1 VSCALVGT
9 VLLAA
14 AGAAGGAQ
22 AHVGTVGHAA
32 ASTPVEGGTAYDV
45 RLRHRRATPAR
56 ASAARRRLG
65 PASIFSGDPLT
76 GGVRLLA
83 KRDGFLTRPREAS
96 PRRIA
101 LDYVRERARAFG
113 LDEDDLAAFEL
124 SRSYRSG
131 SGITHL
137 QWQQTYRGIP
147 AFDEG
152 LRANVAADGQL
163 INVGGAP
170 RPDLAVPSI
179 DPLIGPREALRSVAA
194 SISARLE
201 LGPAGPS
208 LGPERAIRFDRGHRA
223 SLVLFGDPGSVRL
236 GWRVLLRA
244 GAEGVFDAVVDA
256 DSGELLYRMDLA
268 RDAAAL
274 AFDNYPGAAR
284 GGTQTPKDFPAA
296 WLSDP
301 GRLVGPNTWVHSDPN
316 DTHFEGTFPATAD
329 EIPPTGGAWNYV
341 QVPQAGQICPPA
353 GCSWAS
359 STGNSWMANR
369 RQAGTQLFYFVNRFH
384 DHLRDA
390 AGIGFGPSSGSF
402 EGSDPVYAQIDDGAN
417 TGGGGLPNC
426 GSVNNASM
434 IALPEGN
441 PGLMEMFLWTSGC
454 PGAAGVY
461 DVNGADDAS
470 IVYHE
475 YTHGLSL
482 RLVTDPAGFGALN
495 GPQSA
500 AMGEAFSDWY
510 ATDFLEAAGFQPDTA
525 APAELRSAVY
535 ENAATR
541 TQGFDC
547 PLGEPTGA
555 CPGTPTAGS
564 GGYTYGDFGR
574 ILPGG
579 PEVHADGEIWVE
591 TLWDLRRALIAAHG
605 AADGI
610 NRVRAL
616 VTDGLRLSPAGPTF
630 LDMRNVIL
638 QADVNRGFG
647 DRDLIWAVFA
657 ARGMGV
663 NASTS
668 GDSDTHPVE
677 DFTAPPPLPPP
688 PPPPDRTAAVI
699 SSFTMTAKRFRV
711 GLDRTPVAA
720 AKRRR
725 RAPIGS
731 AFRFRLSERA
741 KVVVTIERALP
752 GRKVGRRCR
761 PPSRRLRGRRR
772 CTIYKKQG
780 SITRRNRRAG
790 RNVISFSGRIGLKPL
805 RAGRYRA
812 TVAATDA
819 AGNRSKRRRTSFTVV
834 RR

>member
-1 VSCALVGT
+1 VWCALAGT

-14 AGAAGGAQ
+14 AGAGGVQ
-22 AHVGTVGHAA
+22 AHVGTRGPAA
-32 ASTPVEGGTAYDV
+32 AGTPAEPGTTYDV
-45 RLRHRRATPAR
+45 RLRHRRAAAAR
-56 ASAARRRLG
+56 ASAARRPKLG
-65 PASIFSGDPLT
+65 AASVVRSDPLT
-76 GGVRLLA
+76 GGIRLLA
-83 KRDGFLTRPREAS
+83 KRDGYLTGPRAAS

-101 LDYVRERARAFG
+101 LDYVREQADAFG
-113 LDEDDLAAFEL
+113 LDEGDLAAFEL
-124 SRSYRSG
+124 SHSYRSE
-131 SGITHL
+131 SGATHL

-170 RPDLAVPSI
+170 RPDLAVTSI
-179 DPLIGPREALRSVAA
+179 EPRIGAREALGSVAR
-194 SISARLE
+194 SLSTQVR

-208 LGPERAIRFDRGHRA
+208 RGPERVTRFERGHRA
-223 SLVLFGDPGSVRL
+223 SLVLFGDPSRVRL
-236 GWRVLLRA
+236 GWRVLLWA
-244 GAEGVFDAVVDA
+244 PTEGVFDAVVDA
-256 DSGELLYRMDLA
+256 DSGELLYRNDLA

-274 AFDNYPGAAR
+274 AYDNYPGAPR
-284 GGTQTPKDFPAA
+284 GGSQTAKDFPAA
-296 WLSDP
+296 WLTDA
-301 GRLVGPNTWVHSDPN
+301 GRLFGPNAWVHSDPN
-316 DTHFEGTFPATAD
+316 DTHFEGTFPAAPD

-341 QVPQAGQICPPA
+341 QVPQAGLICPPA

-359 STGNSWMANR
+359 STGNSWMTNR

-402 EGSDPVYAQIDDGAN
+402 ESSDPVYAQIDDGAS
-417 TGGGGLPNC
+417 TGGGGLPTC
-426 GSVNNASM
+426 GNVNNASM
-434 IALPEGN
+434 IALPDGN

-500 AMGEAFSDWY
+500 AMGEGISDWY
-510 ATDFLEAAGFQPDTA
+510 ATDFLEASGFQPDTP
-525 APAELRSAVY
+525 APAELRSAAY
-535 ENAATR
+535 ENAAVR
-541 TQGFDC
+541 TQAFDC
-547 PLGEPTGA
+547 PVGESTGA
-555 CPGTPTAGS
+555 CPGTPPAGS

-574 ILPGG
+574 IIGG

-591 TLWDLRRALIAAHG
+591 TLWDLRRALIGAHG
-605 AADGI
+605 SADGI
-610 NRVRAL
+610 NRARAL

-663 NASTS
+663 NARTTA
-668 GDSDTHPVE
+668 DSDTHPVE
-677 DFTAPPPLPPP
+677 DFTAPPPLAGPPP
-688 PPPPDRTAAVI
+688 PGDRTAAVI
-699 SSFTMTAKRFRV
+699 SGFTMTAKRFRV
-711 GLDRTPVAA
+711 GLDRTPRAA

-741 KVVVTIERALP
+741 KVVVTIQRALP

-772 CTIYKKQG
+772 CTRYDKRG
-780 SITRRNRRAG
+780 SLTRRNRRAG
-790 RNVISFSGRIGLKPL
+790 RNVIDFSGRIGVEPL

-812 TVAATDA
+812 TLSATDA
-819 AGNRSKRRRTSFTVV
+819 AGNRSKSRRTFFTIV